1 MAVFKTS
8 KAKENILKRVRAALQ
23 EESVRKPFPELDQ
36 VAPVNVYVPM
46 EQATAEE
53 NFAYEFSKSGGNFIF
68 CNDEDDFSVQLQELA
83 LAKQWKEVVCA
94 PAHIFTLL
102 VHKQLNFIRDF
113 NLRNGQADACITE
126 CEAAIARTGSLLFS
140 SKQHF
145 GRTAPIYFPVHIAI
159 VYAHNIVDDV
169 DIALKMMQNKY
180 GVHNMP
186 SMINLNTGPS
196 RTADIEKTLVTGV
209 HGPKEVYCFF
219 INQ

>member
-23 EESVRKPFPELDQ
+23 AESVRKPFPELDNIPP
-36 VAPVNVYVPM
+36 ANVYAPM
-46 EQATAEE
+46 EQASPEE
-53 NFAYEFSKSGGNFIF
+53 NFAYEFTRSGGNFVF
-68 CNDEDDFSVQLQELA
+68 CNDEDDFGVQLQELA
-83 LAKQWKEVVCA
+83 QAQQWKEVVCA
-94 PAHIFTLL
+94 PADIFTSL
-102 VHKQLNFIRDF
+102 VHKQLNFVRDF
-113 NLRNGQADACITE
+113 NLRNAQADACITT
-126 CEAAIARTGSLLFS
+126 CEAAVARTGSLLFS

-145 GRTAPIYFPVHIAI
+145 GRTAPIYFPVHII
-159 VYAHNIVDDV
+159 VVYPHNIVDDI
-169 DIALKMMQNKY
+169 DIALKLMQNKY
-180 GVHNMP
+180 GMHNMP

>member
-23 EESVRKPFPELDQ
+23 EESVRKPFPELDN
-36 VAPVNVYVPM
+36 VAPANVYAPM
-46 EQATAEE
+46 EQASPEE
-53 NFAYEFSKSGGNFIF
+53 NFAYEFSKAGGSFIF
-68 CNDEDDFSVQLQELA
+68 CNDEDDFALQLQELA
-83 LAKQWKEVVCA
+83 TARQWKEVVCA
-94 PAHIFTLL
+94 PAHIFTQL
-102 VHKQLNFIRDF
+102 VHKQLNFVRDF
-113 NLRNGQADACITE
+113 NLRNAQADACITE

-145 GRTAPIYFPVHIAI
+145 GRTAPIYFPVHITI